1 MHDPTQNQ
9 RRTANGELRTAN
21 PKELKASSMV
31 TIDRISKGYGNAT
44 VIADLRLSIEPQQV
58 TVMVGTSGS
67 GKSTLLRVLAGLE
80 GPTSGEIRWDSD
92 GGGTGRPNLGIVF
105 QEPRLLPWLNVRQ
118 NVEFG
123 FGPAGH
129 PRSAELADELLEQVG
144 LRPFSLFYPRQL
156 SGGMAQRV
164 AIARALVRKPSLLLL
179 DEPFSA
185 LDALTRSRL
194 QDHLMELFVRHPLT
208 MFFVTH
214 DIEEAVA
221 LSDTIVVIKGRP
233 GQISDRFRIDLPRPR
248 SRHNPA
254 FIAWKERVL
263 EALTEGTP
271 GAPTTPGTESVNVG

>member
-1 MHDPTQNQ
+1 MEETFGHALLPLSCSIGYWLL
-9 RRTANGELRTAN
+9 AIGYWLLAI

-31 TIDRISKGYGNAT
+31 TIDKVSKSYGGD
-44 VIADLRLSIEPQQV
+44 VSVVADLQLSIKPRQV
-58 TVMVGTSGS
+58 TVMVGTTGS

-80 GPTSGEIRWDSD
+80 RPTSGGIRWDSD
-92 GGGTGRPNLGIVF
+92 HGGNGRPNLGIVF

-129 PRSAELADELLEQVG
+129 RRSAELANEILEQVG
-144 LRPFSLFYPRQL
+144 LRPFSLYYPRQL

-194 QDHLMELFVRHPLT
+194 QEHLMELFVKHSLT
-208 MFFVTH
+208 LFFVTH

-233 GQISDRFRIDLPRPR
+233 GQISHQFRIDLPRPR
-248 SRHNPA
+248 SRHDQA
-254 FIAWKERVL
+254 FIVWKERVL
-263 EALTEGTP
+263 EALTE
-271 GAPTTPGTESVNVG
+271 